1 MRLMAITAAGLT
13 LIAIAG
19 CGSSSS
25 SPKSGSH
32 AGSLPRG
39 SEPVKLD
46 PAEFTTR
53 IDNPYLP
60 MAVGS
65 KWTYREV
72 EGGVVQRVVVTVTPR
87 TKRIANGVRAR
98 VVHDR
103 VTAHG
108 KVKEDTF
115 DWYAQDRAGNVWY
128 LGEDTTEYAK
138 GKPPSTAGS
147 FEASVHGAQAGVAMP
162 AHPRP
167 GLSYRQE
174 YLKGQAE
181 DRGRVLSVDS
191 RTRVPF
197 GSFKHVL
204 LTEDST
210 PLEPSAT
217 EHKYYARNVGSVL
230 ELAVSGDARAEL
242 VSFERGR

>member
-1 MRLMAITAAGLT
+1 MRLMTIPAVVLALLAA
-13 LIAIAG
+13 AG
-19 CGSSSS
+19 CGSG
-25 SPKSGSH
+25 SGSGK
-32 AGSLPRG
+32 AGGSLPKG

-46 PAEFTTR
+46 PADFTTR

-60 MAVGS
+60 MAIGTR
-65 KWTYREV
+65 WTYREV
-72 EGGVVQRVVVTVTPR
+72 EGGVSQRIVVTVTPR
-87 TKRIANGVRAR
+87 TKRIANGVLAR

-103 VTAHG
+103 VTVRG
-108 KVKEDTF
+108 KVKENTF

-128 LGEDTTEYAK
+128 LGEHTTEYAT

-147 FEASVHGAQAGVAMP
+147 FEAGVRGAQAGVAMP
-162 AHPRP
+162 AHPKP

-181 DRGRVLSVDS
+181 DRGRVLSVE
-191 RTRVPF
+191 RRMRVPF
-197 GSFKHVL
+197 GSVKHVL

-210 PLEPSAT
+210 PLEPNAT
-217 EHKYYARNVGSVL
+217 ERKYYARNVGSLL
-230 ELAVSGDARAEL
+230 EVAVSGKARAEL